1 MHFSRRR
8 FLKLVGRAGGSA
20 AVYNTM
26 SAMGLLPAPAAYAGP
41 PNLEPGSGR
50 GIRIVV
56 LGAGIAGMTAAYE
69 LSKAGFACTILEARK
84 RPGGRN
90 WTIRGGDKVEELDG
104 VQACRF
110 DAGAHMYFNA
120 GPARI
125 PHHHKA
131 ILGYCREFGVPLE
144 VMVNDNRAAFFQ
156 QDNAFDGKPL
166 ASRQVIHG
174 ARGFIAE
181 LLAKAINKGA
191 LAEEL
196 SAEDKERMLAFVRSF
211 GALARDN
218 SYKGTS
224 RAGYRVEPGAGLS
237 PGQLSEPISFK
248 ELLKSEFWQYKMH
261 YGERF
266 EQAATM
272 LQPVGG
278 MDRIAYAFANQLS
291 SPIVYGAVVKELRRT
306 GSGVAVVYTNE
317 TDGLSNIEA
326 DYAICT
332 IPLSVLAGI
341 PSDLS
346 SDFKSAIAAAHYVRA
361 AKIAFQAERRFW
373 ELDHQIYGGISWT
386 SRDITQIWYP
396 SSGFHAQK
404 GIILGAYIWDDPV
417 GEAFGRMTPAE
428 RLSAAAAS
436 GEKIHSGYQ
445 DEVSRGIA
453 VCWQKIPHSQGAWS
467 EWGPDARQTSYPI
480 LNQPDGPV
488 YLAGEHLSYLTGW
501 QEGAVLSAHAA
512 VRAIAERVK
521 AK

>member
-1 MHFSRRR
+1 MHSSRRR
-8 FLKLVGRAGGSA
+8 FLRLVGHAGGSA
-20 AVYNTM
+20 ALYSTM
-26 SAMGLLPAPAAYAGP
+26 SAMGLLSAPAAYAGP
-41 PNLEPGSGR
+41 PSLEAGSGR
-50 GIRIVV
+50 GIRVVV

-69 LSKAGFACTILEARK
+69 LSKAVFVCTVLEARK

-90 WTIRGGDKVEELDG
+90 WTIRAGDKVKEFDG
-104 VQACRF
+104 IQACRF
-110 DAGAHMYFNA
+110 DTGEHMYFNA

-131 ILGYCREFGVPLE
+131 MLGYCREFEVPLE

-156 QDNAFDGKPL
+156 QDSAFEGKQLP
-166 ASRQVIHG
+166 SRQVIHG

-196 SAEDKERMLAFVRSF
+196 SAEDKERMLVFVRSF
-211 GALARDN
+211 GALTRDY

-224 RAGYRVEPGAGLS
+224 RAGYSVEPGAGLS

-248 ELLKSEFWQYKMH
+248 ELLKSEFWEYKLN

-278 MDRIAYAFANQLS
+278 MDRIAYAFANRLS

-306 GSGVAVVYTNE
+306 GSGVAVMYANE
-317 TDGLSNIEA
+317 ASGMSNIEA

-332 IPLSVLAGI
+332 IPLSVLAEI

-346 SDFKSAIAAAHYVRA
+346 DDFKSAIAAAHYARA
-361 AKIAFQAERRFW
+361 AKIAFQADRRFW
-373 ELDHQIYGGISWT
+373 EVDHQIYGGISWT

-404 GIILGAYIWDDPV
+404 GIILGAYIWDDAI

-428 RLSAAAAS
+428 RLSAAATS
-436 GEKIHSGYQ
+436 GGKIHSGYQ

-453 VCWQKIPHSQGAWS
+453 VCWQTIPYSQGAWS
-467 EWGPDARQTSYPI
+467 EWSEDSRRTSYPL
-480 LNQPDGPV
+480 LNKPDGPV

-521 AK
+521 GR